1 MVAESQALNAMPA
14 CLVEVDDC
22 ALEWLQQHLP
32 RSGDG
37 AKFRRRRSRLQD
49 RGTYTF
55 TATPFQCGLDWEMS
69 IILMVRT
76 SVRCEGLKR
85 LCPRCATGAQRQGHP
100 AVQLVRQ
107 RRGRAA
113 ALAQHGVRR
122 DQARGARKSLSKL
135 YARTAWDS
143 KKFIL

>member
-14 CLVEVDDC
+14 WLVAVDDC

-55 TATPFQCGLDWEMS
+55 TATPFQCPQAYGLDWEMS
-69 IILMVRT
+69 IILL
-76 SVRCEGLKR
+76 SLDGQDQ
-85 LCPRCATGAQRQGHP
+85 CPM
-100 AVQLVRQ
+100 
-107 RRGRAA
+107 
-113 ALAQHGVRR
+113 
-122 DQARGARKSLSKL
+122 
-135 YARTAWDS
+135 
-143 KKFIL
+143 